1 MNGKKEKNGVK
12 PNKAKPKN
20 FSSSL
25 KRLLSYMGK
34 LKGKLVLAMTCA
46 ILATACSLFAP
57 YIFAKALNFFQKRV
71 MSHEPLNFTRIGLL
85 TLIIACIYVLNTAFS
100 LVQGYTTTSIIQM
113 TVYNLRKD
121 VEHKL
126 MRLPFNYFDTRQK
139 GDILSRITNDID
151 NIGTALQQSI
161 TASVTAVLTIL
172 GCVVLMILISW
183 KITLVCIAVLAI
195 GLFLSKKILKS
206 SQLHLKKQW
215 QQLGSVNGMVEE
227 FFSGMTVVKAFH
239 YEDQKIREFDE
250 KNNALYEV
258 SQKAQ
263 FFSLIISPVTGFFNN
278 LSYIAICGL
287 GVISFVAGSIT
298 LGGITALIQYQAL
311 YQRYILQIT
320 NILNNIQS
328 AVASAERVFEV
339 LDEKEEEETSAQY
352 RKLDETSIDKKPLLG
367 AVDFSHL
374 RFGYTTDKTLM
385 HDIDVHVQSG
395 QMVAIVGP
403 TGAGKTTLVNLL
415 MRFYEPT
422 GGEILIDG
430 VPIREVTRHDLRTVF
445 SMVLQ
450 ETWLFFGTIHDNI
463 AYGKDGATEDE
474 ILSAAR
480 ASQIEHFVQTMP
492 EGYNTMINE
501 EASNLSN
508 GQKQLLTI
516 ARAMI
521 ADPKILILD
530 EATSSVDTRTE
541 LLIQKAMDKLLEGR
555 TSFVIAHR
563 LSTIKDAD
571 LILVMK
577 DGDIVEQ
584 GNHKSLLSQGGLYA
598 ELYNSQFAD

>member
-46 ILATACSLFAP
+46 IVATACSLFAP
-57 YIFAKALNFFQKRV
+57 YIFAKALNFFQRCV
-71 MSHEPLNFTRIGLL
+71 VNHEAFNFTLIGRL
-85 TLIIACIYVLNTAFS
+85 TLIIAGIYILNSVFS
-100 LVQGYTTTSIIQM
+100 LIQGYTTTFIIQM

-126 MRLPFNYFDTRQK
+126 MHLPFNYFDTRQK

-183 KITLVCIAVLAI
+183 KITVVCIAVLAI

-239 YEDQKIREFDE
+239 YEDQKIREFNK

-287 GVISFVAGSIT
+287 GVLFFIAGTVS
-298 LGGITALIQYQAL
+298 LGGITALIQYQTL

-328 AVASAERVFEV
+328 AVASAERVFEI
-339 LDEKEEEETSAQY
+339 LDEKEEAETAAQY
-352 RKLDETSIDKKPLLG
+352 RSVSGNRIDGKQLLG

-430 VPIREVTRHDLRTVF
+430 IPIREVTRHDLRTVF

-450 ETWLFFGTIHDNI
+450 ETWLFSGSIYDNI

-474 ILSAAR
+474 ILSATR
-480 ASQIEHFVQTMP
+480 SSQIEHFVQTMP
-492 EGYNTMINE
+492 DGYNTMINE

-584 GNHKSLLSQGGLYA
+584 GNHQSLLSQGGLYA

>member
-1 MNGKKEKNGVK
+1 MNGKKEKNGVR
-12 PNKAKPKN
+12 PNRAKPKN

-34 LKGKLVLAMTCA
+34 FKGKLVLAMTCA

-57 YIFAKALNFFQKRV
+57 YVFAKALNFFQRCV
-71 MSHEPLNFTRIGLL
+71 VNHEAFNFRLIGRL
-85 TLIIACIYVLNTAFS
+85 TLIIACIYVLNTIFS
-100 LVQGYTTTSIIQM
+100 LIQGYTTTYIIQM

-126 MRLPFNYFDTRQK
+126 MHLPFNYFDTRQK

-151 NIGTALQQSI
+151 NIGTALQQCI
-161 TASVTAVLTIL
+161 TASVTAVLTIG
-172 GCVVLMILISW
+172 GCVVLMIIISW
-183 KITLVCIAVLAI
+183 KITVICVAVLAI
-195 GLFLSKKILKS
+195 GILLSKKILKA

-215 QQLGSVNGMVEE
+215 QQVGAVNGMVEE

-239 YEDQKIREFDE
+239 YEDQKIREFDQR
-250 KNNALYEV
+250 NNALYGV

-263 FFSLIISPVTGFFNN
+263 FLSLIISPLTGFFNN

-287 GVISFVAGSIT
+287 GVISFIAGTVT
-298 LGGITALIQYQAL
+298 LGGITALIQYQTL

-339 LDEKEEEETSAQY
+339 LDEKEEAETSAQY
-352 RKLDETSIDKKPLLG
+352 RNVDANSIDGKPLLG

-374 RFGYTTDKTLM
+374 RFGYTPDKPLM
-385 HDIDVHVQSG
+385 HDIDVHVKPG

-422 GGEILIDG
+422 GGEILIDS

-450 ETWLFFGTIHDNI
+450 ETWLFSGSIHDNI
-463 AYGKDGATEDE
+463 AYGKVDATEEE

-480 ASQIEHFVQTMP
+480 SSQIEHFVQTMP
-492 EGYNTMINE
+492 DGYGTMINE

-584 GNHKSLLSQGGLYA
+584 GNHESLLSQGGLYA

>member
-57 YIFAKALNFFQKRV
+57 YIFAKALNFFQRCV
-71 MSHEPLNFTRIGLL
+71 VNHEAFNFTLIGHL
-85 TLIIACIYVLNTAFS
+85 TLIIAGIYILNTAFS
-100 LVQGYTTTSIIQM
+100 LVQGYTTTFIIQM

-126 MRLPFNYFDTRQK
+126 MHLPFNYFDTRQK

-183 KITLVCIAVLAI
+183 KITVVCIAVLAI

-239 YEDQKIREFDE
+239 YEDQKILEFDK

-287 GVISFVAGSIT
+287 GVISFIAGSIT
-298 LGGITALIQYQAL
+298 LGGITALIQYQTL

-328 AVASAERVFEV
+328 AVASAERVFEIM
-339 LDEKEEEETSAQY
+339 DEAEEAETAAQY
-352 RKLDETSIDKKPLLG
+352 RSVSGNRIDGKPLLG

-450 ETWLFFGTIHDNI
+450 ETWLFSGTIHDNI
-463 AYGKDGATEDE
+463 AYGKDGATKEE

-480 ASQIEHFVQTMP
+480 SSQIEHFVQTMP

>member
-1 MNGKKEKNGVK
+1 M
-12 PNKAKPKN
+12 
-20 FSSSL
+20 
-25 KRLLSYMGK
+25 
-34 LKGKLVLAMTCA
+34 
-46 ILATACSLFAP
+46 
-57 YIFAKALNFFQKRV
+57 
-71 MSHEPLNFTRIGLL
+71 
-85 TLIIACIYVLNTAFS
+85 
-100 LVQGYTTTSIIQM
+100 
-113 TVYNLRKD
+113 
-121 VEHKL
+121 
-126 MRLPFNYFDTRQK
+126 
-139 GDILSRITNDID
+139 
-151 NIGTALQQSI
+151 
-161 TASVTAVLTIL
+161 LTIG
-172 GCVVLMILISW
+172 GCVVLMIIISW
-183 KITLVCIAVLAI
+183 KITVICVAVLAI
-195 GLFLSKKILKS
+195 GILLSKKILKA

-215 QQLGSVNGMVEE
+215 QQVGAVNGMVEE

-239 YEDQKIREFDE
+239 YEDQKIREFDQR
-250 KNNALYEV
+250 NNALYGV

-263 FFSLIISPVTGFFNN
+263 FLSLIISPLTGFFNN

-287 GVISFVAGSIT
+287 GVISFIAGTVT
-298 LGGITALIQYQAL
+298 LGGITALIQYQTL

-339 LDEKEEEETSAQY
+339 LDEKEEAETSAQY
-352 RKLDETSIDKKPLLG
+352 RNVGANTIDGKPLLG

-374 RFGYTTDKTLM
+374 RFGYTPDKTLM
-385 HDIDVHVQSG
+385 HDIDVHVKPG

-422 GGEILIDG
+422 GGEILIDS

-450 ETWLFFGTIHDNI
+450 ETWLFSGSIHDNI
-463 AYGKDGATEDE
+463 AYGKVDATEDE

-492 EGYNTMINE
+492 DGYNTMINE

-577 DGDIVEQ
+577 NGDIVEQ
-584 GNHKSLLSQGGLYA
+584 GNHESLLSQGRLYA

>member
-1 MNGKKEKNGVK
+1 MKKKEKNGIK
-12 PNKAKPKN
+12 PNRAKPKN

-25 KRLLSYMGK
+25 KRLLAYMGK
-34 LKGKLVLAMTCA
+34 LKGKLVLAMICA

-57 YIFAKALNFFQKRV
+57 YIFAKALNFFQKRI
-71 MSHEPLNFTRIGLL
+71 MNHEALNFTRIGYL
-85 TLIIACIYVLNTAFS
+85 TLMIAGIYVLNAIFS
-100 LVQGYTTTSIIQM
+100 LIQGYTTTSIIQM

-161 TASVTAVLTIL
+161 TASVTAVLTIG
-172 GCVVLMILISW
+172 GCLVLMIIISW
-183 KITLVCIAVLAI
+183 KITVICAAVLAI
-195 GLFLSKKILKS
+195 GILLSKRILKA

-215 QQLGSVNGMVEE
+215 QELGSVNGMVEE

-239 YEDQKIREFDE
+239 YEDQKILEFDE
-250 KNNALYEV
+250 KNNALYGV
-258 SQKAQ
+258 SKKAQ
-263 FFSLIISPVTGFFNN
+263 FLSLIISPLTGFFNN

-287 GVISFVAGSIT
+287 GVIFFIAGTVS
-298 LGGITALIQYQAL
+298 LGGITALIQYQTL

-339 LDEKEEEETSAQY
+339 LDEMEEAETTVLY
-352 RKLDETSIDKKPLLG
+352 RAVDDNTIDGKPLLG

-374 RFGYTTDKTLM
+374 RFGYTPDKTLM
-385 HDIDVHVQSG
+385 HDIDVHVKPG

-422 GGEILIDG
+422 GGEILIDS

-450 ETWLFFGTIHDNI
+450 ETWLFSGTIHDNI
-463 AYGKDGATEDE
+463 AYGKDDATEEE
-474 ILSAAR
+474 ILSAA
-480 ASQIEHFVQTMP
+480 ASSQIEHFVQTMP
-492 EGYNTMINE
+492 DGYDTMINE

-577 DGDIVEQ
+577 DGDIIEQ
-584 GNHKSLLSQGGLYA
+584 GNHESLLAEGGLYA

>member
-287 GVISFVAGSIT
+287 GVISFIAGSIT